1 MKLFLQSWYFTQFLS
16 IIVIKYWISKL
27 GDCMETT
34 EKAPAKLNLFLDTP
48 YNHSD
53 GLQEWNMVMTSV
65 DLADYVKIETK
76 PGKRAISV
84 HTDTGFLPNDSRN
97 LAYQAAKLLQQEFH
111 VQAGAKIRIKK
122 NIPVAAGMGGGSS
135 DAAAVLRGLNNLWNL
150 GIPKAQLAELGLQID
165 SDVPYCVFSQTAHV
179 YGKGEKVA
187 LLRQLPAMY
196 FVIAKPKLSVSTP
209 KILRQIDH
217 KSLGHLKIDGMLEAI
232 KQNDFSAICENAG
245 NVLEPVTGQMHPQ
258 ILQLKDRM
266 LRYGADVAQMSGTG
280 PTVFGI
286 CRKESRAQHLV
297 NSLKGFCPE
306 VYLVRPLN

>member
-1 MKLFLQSWYFTQFLS
+1 
-16 IIVIKYWISKL
+16 
-27 GDCMETT
+27 METT

-53 GLQEWNMVMTSV
+53 GLQEWRMVMTSV

-76 PGKRAISV
+76 PGKRAINV

-150 GIPKAQLAELGLQID
+150 KISQEKLAKLGLQID
-165 SDVPYCVFSQTAHV
+165 SDVPYCVYSQTAYV
-179 YGKGEKVA
+179 YGKGEKIQ

-196 FVIAKPKLSVSTP
+196 IVIAKPRLSVSTP

-217 KSLGHLKIDGMLEAI
+217 KNLDHLKIDGILEGI
-232 KQNDFSAICENAG
+232 RQNDFAKICANVG
-245 NVLEPVTGQMHPQ
+245 NVLEPVTGQLHPQ
-258 ILQLKDRM
+258 IIQLKDRM
-266 LRYGADVAQMSGTG
+266 LRYGAEAAQMSGTG

-286 CRKESRAQHLV
+286 CHKESRAQHLV